1 MNKKEE
7 IKEILGTMTTSDNTS
22 KKVKDSF
29 STYTKRIVSLI
40 LIFCI
45 ICMVLTYILAF
56 MGRDQIAESLS
67 TTIAQTIL
75 GTILGYMLKSYNESK
90 QIENNTFKKAELI
103 ASIDDFDDDTE
114 SPMYTEEILRNLDR
128 ADLEE
133 IILNLG
139 VEFDESTS
147 DDELINLII
156 NMQ

>member
-7 IKEILGTMTTSDNTS
+7 IKEILGNMTTSDNTS
-22 KKVKDSF
+22 KKAKDSF

-40 LIFCI
+40 LIFCA
-45 ICMVLTYILAF
+45 ICMILTYILAF

-103 ASIDDFDDDTE
+103 ANIDDFDDDAE

-128 ADLEE
+128 VDLEE
-133 IILNLG
+133 IALNLG
-139 VEFDESTS
+139 AEFDESTS
-147 DDELINLII
+147 DDELIGLII
-156 NMQ
+156 DMQ